1 MPHLKAMHNIVS
13 KDPPLVK
20 GNSEAFTNFISSCL
34 QKKPKDRASSRQLLE
49 HPFLKKEGNGR

>member
-1 MPHLKAMHNIVS
+1 M
-13 KDPPLVK
+13 K